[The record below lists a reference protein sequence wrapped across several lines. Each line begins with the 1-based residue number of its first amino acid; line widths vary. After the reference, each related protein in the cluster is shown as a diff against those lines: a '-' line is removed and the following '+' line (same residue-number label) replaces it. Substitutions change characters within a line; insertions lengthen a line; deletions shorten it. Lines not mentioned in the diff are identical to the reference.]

1 MLSQTKEFKNC
12 WARDIIDEKSNV
24 LLCPDASLSLRLPNN
39 VEKWP
44 NILQKSCGVYKY
56 YRPLNSKAISKPVR
70 HLRWLFLKKLFDWAL
85 NTPLKFQKI
94 LWFWLSTKPTAV
106 VEATWYF
113 VYANANSKSKRTNL
127 LDSSTFLNVPPSNI

>member
-44 NILQKSCGVYKY
+44 NILQKSCDAKN
-56 YRPLNSKAISKPVR
+56 L
-70 HLRWLFLKKLFDWAL
+70 
-85 NTPLKFQKI
+85 
-94 LWFWLSTKPTAV
+94 AV
-106 VEATWYF
+106 F
-113 VYANANSKSKRTNL
+113 TNIT
-127 LDSSTFLNVPPSNI
+127 DH